1 MLTHPTEDRDN
12 RKAEALR
19 DVFGF
24 ECFRPGQEAVVDAI
38 LAGGNVLMV
47 MPTGAGKSLC
57 FQVPA
62 LVMGGLTIVVSPLVA
77 LMSDQVAALGLAG
90 VAAGAINSSHSRD
103 ENIETWRR
111 VQAGEIRLLYMAPER
126 LMKGPMLA
134 ALAKL
139 DLSLIAID
147 EAHCISQWG
156 PAFRPEYA
164 DLTRLGQVF
173 PGVPLCALTAT
184 ADEATRG
191 DIKARLFS
199 GDGEIFVHGFDRPN
213 IALGVEPK
221 RQWKRQLLDFLS
233 GHGGECGI
241 VYCLSRKKT
250 EDAAA
255 FLTGNGFAAL
265 AYHAGMDKAVRQ
277 ANQNVFMT
285 RPGTIIV
292 ATIAF
297 GMGID
302 KPDVRFVFHT
312 DMPGGVEAYYQE
324 IGRAGRDGTAAVA
337 HMLYGLDDIR
347 MRRVFIEQEDSEPE
361 RKRREHK
368 RLDALIA
375 YCESPECRRQA
386 LLGYFGDMIEPC
398 GNCDICLNP
407 REMTDGTEDGI
418 KILTTVR
425 RTGDRFGAAHIIDVL
440 RGADTE
446 KVRQFGH
453 HRLATYGLGA
463 ARKKPQW
470 QSLIRQLVAAGFLRL
485 DIEGYGGLSITAK
498 GEGLLAGEADFF
510 YREDLVPK
518 GKAGSSSRRAGT
530 AALPEH
536 SDLTTDETALFA
548 RLKEL
553 RLGLAHD
560 RAVPAYV
567 IFSDR
572 SLIDMARHAPRTKD
586 AFADIHGV
594 GQAKLRD
601 FAEIFLAA
609 IEQHAAP
616 AM

>member
-1 MLTHPTEDRDN
+1 MPIRATQDRN
-12 RKAEALR
+12 KRKAETLR
-19 DVFGF
+19 EIFGF
-24 ECFRPGQEAVVDAI
+24 DSFRPGQEAVVDAI
-38 LAGGNVLMV
+38 LAGRNVLMV

-57 FQVPA
+57 YQVPS

-77 LMSDQVAALGLAG
+77 LMRDQVSALTLAG
-90 VAAGAINSSHSRD
+90 VAAAAINSSHSRA

-126 LMKGPMLA
+126 LMGAPMLA
-134 ALAKL
+134 ALGKL
-139 DLSLIAID
+139 DLSLIAVD

-164 DLTRLGQVF
+164 DLARLGQIF
-173 PGVPLCALTAT
+173 PDVPLAALTAT
-184 ADEATRG
+184 ADEATRR
-191 DIKARLFS
+191 DIKAKLFS
-199 GDGEIFVHGFDRPN
+199 GDGEIFVQGFDRPN
-213 IALGVEPK
+213 ISLGVEAK
-221 RQWKRQLLDFLS
+221 RQWKRQLLDFL
-233 GHGGECGI
+233 HDHAGECGI

-255 FLTGNGFAAL
+255 YLAENGFAAL
-265 AYHAGMDKAVRQ
+265 PYHAGMDQTERQ
-277 ANQNVFMT
+277 ANQNAFMT
-285 RPGTIIV
+285 QPGTIIV

-312 DMPGGVEAYYQE
+312 DMPAGVEAYYQE
-324 IGRAGRDGTAAVA
+324 IGRAGRDGEPAKA

-347 MRRVFIEQEDSEPE
+347 MRRVFIEQEESDSD

-368 RLDALIA
+368 RLDALIG

-386 LLGYFGDMIEPC
+386 LLAYFGDMVEPC

-407 REMTDGTEDGI
+407 MEMTDGTEEGQQ
-418 KILTTVR
+418 ILSAVD
-425 RTGDRFGAAHIIDVL
+425 RTGQRFGAAHIIDVL

-446 KVRQFGH
+446 KIRQFGH
-453 HRLATYGLGA
+453 HRLPTYGLGA

-470 QSLIRQLVAAGFLRL
+470 QTLIRQLVAAGFLRL
-485 DIEGYGGLSITAK
+485 DINGYGGLSITER
-498 GEGLLAGEADFF
+498 GQGLLGGEANFF
-510 YREDLVPK
+510 YRQDLVPK
-518 GKAGSSSRRAGT
+518 GQTRSSPRAGPAS
-530 AALPEH
+530 AAEH
-536 SDLTTDETALFA
+536 TDLTADETALFA

-553 RLGLAHD
+553 RLSLARQ

-567 IFSDR
+567 IFSDK

-586 AFADIHGV
+586 SFSGIHGV

-601 FAEIFLAA
+601 FAEIFLGA
-609 IEQHAAP
+609 IDEHCRP
-616 AM
+616 AI